1 MKFERILE
9 TYFAFAPLGF
19 KFFIKSM
26 PVWVRDKLFQKH
38 LIIKYLKDA
47 YGKHIDWD
55 KKLLFSEH
63 HFSHAASAFFPS
75 PFKRSAVLTLD
86 GVGEWATTTLAV
98 GNDASLKIIK
108 EIHFPHSLGLFYS
121 SFTYYLGFKVN
132 SGEYKVMGLA
142 PYGNPIYVDLIYD
155 NLIDVK
161 EDGSFALNLDYFNY
175 CTGDTM
181 TNKRFDSLFG
191 GPVRERESELTERHL
206 DIAASV
212 QKVTEDIVLK
222 LGRWIAT
229 ETKEKNLC
237 LAGGV
242 TLNCVANGVLLKEGI
257 FENIWIQPA
266 AGDAGGSV
274 GAAYAAYYVVHGHKR
289 VLIDSQDS
297 MSGAF
302 LGPQF
307 LERDIRECL
316 TDLGACFERVS
327 DNEVI
332 EVTANALAIGK
343 AVGWMKGRM
352 EFGPRALGSR
362 SIIADPRSPLMQQQ
376 LNLKVKYRESF
387 RPFAPSILREHLE
400 DWFELDVD
408 SPYMLLVAKI
418 AESRRLKMSSAQSY
432 VKGLKKL
439 KIERSVVPAVT
450 HVDFSSRIQTVH
462 RDTNPTYYALIQ
474 RFHELTGCP
483 LVVNTSF
490 NRRGEPIVCT
500 PEDSF
505 KCFMNTDLDLL
516 VIENFVLYKENQNSM
531 PESNYLMEY
540 DLD

>member
-516 VIENFVLYKENQNSM
+516 VIENFVLYKENQNSV
-531 PESNYLMEY
+531 PESNYLREY